1 MQKPRN
7 WEFLKK
13 RKTYRGTC
21 LKGEAL
27 IFQFDGGF
35 VGFFVVVV
43 FLFFLMSS
51 TLPTDFFSTL
61 VFKFVNY
68 LDSTRIYT
76 EITSKK

>member
-7 WEFLKK
+7 CGSVLKK

-43 FLFFLMSS
+43 FLFF
-51 TLPTDFFSTL
+51 
-61 VFKFVNY
+61 
-68 LDSTRIYT
+68 
-76 EITSKK
+76 